1 MIDHVCAH
9 MQKMSNKKEIT
20 YTIQAC
26 DCTHYAVGRVLL
38 LLTNSFGMRY
48 HSGVLVP
55 HPGINSSNNVTRIE
69 VFTHLFVRCL

>member
-20 YTIQAC
+20 YTMQAC
-26 DCTHYAVGRVLL
+26 DVLIMQL
-38 LLTNSFGMRY
+38 VVFYLLTNFLGMQY

-69 VFTHLFVRCL
+69 VFTHLLVRC